1 MEEKILY
8 LIEEFESGY
17 ITAYEL
23 TEKLKYI
30 INLK

>member
-1 MEEKILY
+1 MKKEILY
-8 LIEEFESGY
+8 LIEDFESGY

-23 TEKLKYI
+23 TEKIKNI